1 MVIRGET
8 NILKVYDLTPFI
20 DISAY
25 DLANPKDIEALQDSA
40 YSYIQSG
47 EAEALEFETE
57 LIGVVPEGSEI
68 EIDDKVYTFE
78 DVTYINKSV
87 DELISENLNEGD
99 IIAILQANGD
109 GYFEYEENPDINS
122 LKIGY
127 TACDIDTP
135 EENIYQFFCD
145 LMLPDLVEVDEEKLE
160 IVAKNFYPKDTM
172 VAEIYIV
179 RSDGGNKYLEKIT
192 DLDVLHFGWDEF
204 EDIIQVDYDTTA

>member
-8 NILKVYDLTPFI
+8 NILKVYDLTPFV

-99 IIAILQANGD
+99 VIAILQANGD
-109 GYFEYEENPDINS
+109 GYI
-122 LKIGY
+122 
-127 TACDIDTP
+127 
-135 EENIYQFFCD
+135 
-145 LMLPDLVEVDEEKLE
+145 
-160 IVAKNFYPKDTM
+160 
-172 VAEIYIV
+172 
-179 RSDGGNKYLEKIT
+179 
-192 DLDVLHFGWDEF
+192 
-204 EDIIQVDYDTTA
+204 